1 MRLGFI
7 TSFTFHAI
15 IILFA
20 MVSIPA
26 AWNADDEMIV
36 LPVELLDISEIT
48 NVASLQDKP
57 KPEEMPEEPT
67 PPKPEPPKQNKVS
80 DSAPEP
86 IQELTEGEMPPL
98 PEVKKKPE
106 EAKKEPEKK
115 AEKVN
120 YAKAKPR
127 KKPRPPK
134 RKNKDDFDVDQIAAL
149 LDKTPEEEQTRQP
162 QKEPKL
168 EDTLE
173 DFLKSLD
180 DAPKQSVGFGT
191 DMTVSEKDAIRQ
203 HILQC
208 WRVPAG
214 AAKPEELIVVLRI
227 ELEKDGTLKSPPT
240 VIRTGS
246 SSFGSN
252 TFSRASA
259 DAASRAVVRCQ
270 PYDFLP
276 LDKYESWD
284 DITFTFNPG
293 AMIGR

>member
-7 TSFTFHAI
+7 TSLTFHVI

-20 MVSIPA
+20 LVTIPS

-36 LPVELLDISEIT
+36 LPVELLDISEMT
-48 NVASLQDKP
+48 NVASLRDKP
-57 KPEEMPEEPT
+57 KPEEVPEEPS
-67 PPKPEPPKQNKVS
+67 PPKREPPKQNKISESV
-80 DSAPEP
+80 PEP
-86 IQELTEGEMPPL
+86 VQEPAEGEMPPL

-106 EAKKEPEKK
+106 EIKKEPEKK

-120 YAKAKPR
+120 FAKAKPR
-127 KKPRPPK
+127 KKPKPPK

-149 LDKTPEEEQTRQP
+149 LDKAPEEDTSPQP

-168 EDTLE
+168 EDTLD

-180 DAPKQSVGFGT
+180 NAPKQSVGFGT

-227 ELEKDGTLKSPPT
+227 QLKKDGTLKSPPS

-259 DAASRAVVRCQ
+259 DAATRAVVRCQ
-270 PYDFLP
+270 PFDFLP